1 MAALVCL
8 ACTAVYSVGA
18 PRCPQCGGK
27 KSAEQGS
34 PKDPAVQAVA
44 EDDAPAEGEAGED
57 DA

>member
-8 ACTAVYSVGA
+8 SCTAVYSVGA

-34 PKDPAVQAVA
+34 KNDPTLVNA
-44 EDDAPAEGEAGED
+44 EPEAAEA
-57 DA
+57 

>member
-1 MAALVCL
+1 MTALVCL

-18 PRCPQCGGK
+18 PRCPECGGK

-34 PKDPAVQAVA
+34 AKDPAVQAAV
-44 EDDAPAEGEAGED
+44 ESDAAPEAGEV